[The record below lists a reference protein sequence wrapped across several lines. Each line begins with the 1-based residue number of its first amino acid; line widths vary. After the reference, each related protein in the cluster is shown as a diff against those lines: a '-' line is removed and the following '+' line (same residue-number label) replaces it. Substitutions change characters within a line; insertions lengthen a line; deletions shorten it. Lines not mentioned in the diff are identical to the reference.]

1 MTTVVKIDGDAID
14 LAEFVRMLKLTGQF
28 EALLEQ
34 FVRDR
39 LTALARQESGHP
51 GDRRRRSRSAPTS
64 FAGCAACTVRPTPTS
79 TSMRCASAW
88 RSSRPS
94 SPTACTRKR

>member
-39 LTALARQESGHP
+39 LAALEQECDQQFSAVFRAIRRLMSP
-51 GDRRRRSRSAPTS
+51 PVPPRRRIG
-64 FAGCAACTVRPTPTS
+64 FALRAAMPIAIGRGWAGGKPGQ
-79 TSMRCASAW
+79 
-88 RSSRPS
+88 
-94 SPTACTRKR
+94 